1 MADVSFFNTE
11 QFMPHGMC
19 YQWQSDILMTSVIS
33 DVAIAAA
40 YYSITA
46 AFIYFVK
53 KREDILYP
61 WFFILAGSIIFA
73 ACGTS
78 HLISAI
84 VIWEPIYGVSA
95 VAKAI
100 TAVSSVATGVIIWY
114 ILPFFLRIP
123 SPSMLEEKNQA
134 LQVSLNKLQQAQHQL
149 VESEKLTSLG
159 NMVAGVAHELNTPIG
174 IGITATTY
182 AQQLIAKAREQK
194 LNSVEMYKQVE
205 AISESCDLTLKNLTI
220 GRDLINRFKEVAANE
235 STKFSYTFDLK
246 VYIEDLLITLLG
258 KYDVPADTVLFT
270 CPDKLMI
277 KINPNSALHI
287 VTNLVENS
295 LKHAFTDTHPGKIN
309 IDISQTENKSLEILY
324 VDDGKGMD
332 ETEVKNIFTP
342 FYTTARG
349 KGNTGLGMTIVYNT
363 VMSLKGKIS
372 CQSALNEGTRFTIT
386 LPYQTLTAD

>member
-1 MADVSFFNTE
+1 MADVSFFNTD

-40 YYSITA
+40 YYSVTA
-46 AFIYFVK
+46 AFIYFVR
-53 KREDILYP
+53 KRTDILYP

-100 TAVSSVATGVIIWY
+100 TAVSSLATGVLIWY
-114 ILPFFLRIP
+114 VLPFFLKIP
-123 SPSMLEEKNQA
+123 SPSMLEEKNKA
-134 LQVSLNKLQQAQHQL
+134 LQASLNKFQQAQHQL
-149 VESEKLTSLG
+149 IESEKLTSLG

-174 IGITATTY
+174 TSITATSY
-182 AQQLIAKAREQK
+182 AKELITKAKKQK
-194 LNSVEMYKQVE
+194 LNSLEMYKMVE
-205 AISESCDLTLKNLTI
+205 AVEESCDLTLKTLTVS
-220 GRDLINRFKEVAANE
+220 RDLINRFKEVAAVQN
-235 STKFSYTFDLK
+235 TKFTYSLDLK
-246 VYIEDLLITLLG
+246 TYIEDLLATLLRRF
-258 KYDVPADTVLFT
+258 DITDDRILFT
-270 CPDKLMI
+270 CPDNLVI
-277 KINPNSALHI
+277 EFNPNSALHI

-295 LKHAFTDTHPGKIN
+295 VKHAFSNTQTGTISIN
-309 IDISQTENKSLEILY
+309 IKQSQNDMLEILY

-332 ETEVKNIFTP
+332 EKSVENIFTP

-349 KGNTGLGMTIVYNT
+349 DGNTGLGMTIVYNT
-363 VMSLKGKIS
+363 IKSLQGDIS
-372 CQSALNEGTRFTIT
+372 CQSTLNEGTRFTIT
-386 LPYQTLTAD
+386 LPFQPSEAA

>member
-1 MADVSFFNTE
+1 MADVSFFSTE

-19 YQWQSDILMTSVIS
+19 YQWQSDILLTSVIS

-40 YYSITA
+40 YYSVTA

-53 KREDILYP
+53 KRTDILYP

-84 VIWEPIYGVSA
+84 IIWEPIYGVSA

-100 TAVSSVATGVIIWY
+100 TAVSSLATGVLIWY
-114 ILPFFLRIP
+114 VLPFFLKIP
-123 SPSMLEEKNQA
+123 SPSMLTEKNQA

-149 VESEKLTSLG
+149 IESEKLTSLG

-182 AQQLIAKAREQK
+182 AQQLIASTKEQK
-194 LNSVEMYKQVE
+194 LNSLEMYKQVE

-235 STKFSYTFDLK
+235 SNKFSYTFDLK
-246 VYIEDLLITLLG
+246 IYIEDLLSTLLR
-258 KYDVPADTVLFT
+258 KYDITPDTISFT
-270 CPDKLMI
+270 CPDKLMV

-295 LKHAFTDTHPGKIN
+295 LKHAFTGSNTGKIN
-309 IDISQTENKSLEILY
+309 IEISQLENKSLEILY

-332 ETEVKNIFTP
+332 EKAVKNIFTP

-363 VMSLKGKIS
+363 IKNLQGEIS
-372 CQSALNEGTRFTIT
+372 CQSALNEGIRFNIS
-386 LPYQTLTAD
+386 LPYQHLAAD

>member
-1 MADVSFFNTE
+1 MADVSFFSTE

-19 YQWQSDILMTSVIS
+19 YQWQSDILLTSVIS

-40 YYSITA
+40 YYSVTA

-53 KREDILYP
+53 KRTDILYP

-84 VIWEPIYGVSA
+84 IIWEPIYGVSA

-100 TAVSSVATGVIIWY
+100 TAVSSLATGVLIWY
-114 ILPFFLRIP
+114 VLPFFLKIP
-123 SPSMLEEKNQA
+123 SPSMLTEKNQA

-149 VESEKLTSLG
+149 IESEKLTSLG

-182 AQQLIAKAREQK
+182 AQQLIDHAKEQK

-235 STKFSYTFDLK
+235 SNKFSYTFDLK
-246 VYIEDLLITLLG
+246 VYVEDLLSTLLR
-258 KYDVPADTVLFT
+258 KYDITPDTISFT
-270 CPDKLMI
+270 CPDKLMV

-295 LKHAFTDTHPGKIN
+295 LKHAFTGTNPGKIN
-309 IDISQTENKSLEILY
+309 IDISQLENKSLEILY

-332 ETEVKNIFTP
+332 EKAVKNIFTP

-363 VMSLKGKIS
+363 IKSLQGEIS
-372 CQSALNEGTRFTIT
+372 CQSALNEGIRFNIS
-386 LPYQTLTAD
+386 LPYQSLAAD

>member
-1 MADVSFFNTE
+1 MADVSFFSTE

-19 YQWQSDILMTSVIS
+19 YQWQSDILLTSVIS

-40 YYSITA
+40 YYSVTA

-53 KREDILYP
+53 KRTDILYP

-84 VIWEPIYGVSA
+84 IIWEPIYGVSA

-100 TAVSSVATGVIIWY
+100 TAVSSLATGVLIWY
-114 ILPFFLRIP
+114 VLPFFLKIP
-123 SPSMLEEKNQA
+123 SPSMLTEKNQA

-149 VESEKLTSLG
+149 IESEKLTSLG

-182 AQQLIAKAREQK
+182 AQQLIASTKEQK
-194 LNSVEMYKQVE
+194 LNSLEMYKQVE

-235 STKFSYTFDLK
+235 SNKYSYTFDLK
-246 VYIEDLLITLLG
+246 IYIEDLLSTLLR
-258 KYDVPADTVLFT
+258 KYDITPDTISFT
-270 CPDKLMI
+270 CPDKLMV

-295 LKHAFTDTHPGKIN
+295 LKHAFTGSNTGKIN
-309 IDISQTENKSLEILY
+309 IEISQLENKSLEILY

-332 ETEVKNIFTP
+332 EKAVKNIFTP

-363 VMSLKGKIS
+363 IKNLQGEIS
-372 CQSALNEGTRFTIT
+372 CQSALNEGIRFNIS
-386 LPYQTLTAD
+386 LPYQHLAAD

>member
-1 MADVSFFNTE
+1 MADVSFFNTD

-40 YYSITA
+40 YYSVTA

-53 KREDILYP
+53 KRTDILYP

-100 TAVSSVATGVIIWY
+100 TAVSSMATGVLIWY
-114 ILPFFLRIP
+114 ILPFFLKIP
-123 SPSMLEEKNQA
+123 SPSMLEEKNKA

-174 IGITATTY
+174 TSITSTSY
-182 AQQLIAKAREQK
+182 AQELITKAKKQK
-194 LNSVEMYKQVE
+194 LNSLEMHKMVE
-205 AISESCDLTLKNLTI
+205 AVEESCDLTLRNLTVS
-220 GRDLINRFKEVAANE
+220 RDLINRFKEVAAVQN
-235 STKFSYTFDLK
+235 TKFTYSFDLK
-246 VYIEDLLITLLG
+246 TYIEDLLATLLRRFEING
-258 KYDVPADTVLFT
+258 DRILFT
-270 CPDKLMI
+270 CPDNIMI
-277 KINPNSALHI
+277 EINPNSALHI

-295 LKHAFTDTHPGKIN
+295 IKHAFSDTQTGTISIN
-309 IDISQTENKSLEILY
+309 ITQSKGGMLEILY

-332 ETEVKNIFTP
+332 EKSVENIFTP

-349 KGNTGLGMTIVYNT
+349 DGNTGLGMTIVYNT
-363 VMSLKGKIS
+363 IKSLQGEIN
-372 CQSALNEGTRFTIT
+372 CQSTLNEGTRFTIT
-386 LPYQTLTAD
+386 LPYHPSEAA